1 MFRNKAIFLTCVF
14 LLVFGLASPVNAR
27 GGGFPRPESEGQ
39 AVKVD
44 DELLS
49 KFSKIQFAL
58 KSDKYFP
65 DFKLMQNDMNNSSR
79 STSFSFSFRGR
90 SFSFV
95 KFNIVAEEPV
105 ACTVHLIENRKPF
118 VKEFSLGSVQPAR
131 RIIEREADTEHEI
144 VFLMSYGI
152 FTRSYISD
160 ISYHVSITSPKADGN
175 EGAEPP
181 SIPFTVA
188 VELLEPD
195 FVKEGKVDAEDPRAS
210 LPLEFRD
217 GYREFEEEVEREYG
231 LDGEG
236 E

>member
-1 MFRNKAIFLTCVF
+1 MFRNKAVFLTCVF

-39 AVKVD
+39 AVQLD
-44 DELLS
+44 DEFLS
-49 KFSKIQFAL
+49 KVQLAL
-58 KSDKYFP
+58 KSHKTCQ
-65 DFKLMQNDMNNSSR
+65 DFKSMQSDINNSSR

-105 ACTVHLIENRKPF
+105 VCTVRSVENRKPL
-118 VKEFSLGSVQPAR
+118 VKKFSSLGSVEPAR
-131 RIIEREADTEHEI
+131 PIIEREADTEHEI

-160 ISYHVSITSPKADGN
+160 ISYHVSITSPKADGD

-195 FVKEGKVDAEDPRAS
+195 FVKEGKVDPEDPRAS

-217 GYREFEEEVEREYG
+217 AYREFEEKVEREYG